1 VHGVKAEA
9 ALRDASILR
18 RQEAP
23 EQLAAVAEAEA
34 ASLRDLSDFQ
44 MELRIRRADGEWR
57 WIHLRSRPH
66 RNAVGQVIW
75 DGVATDITERK
86 RTEAALHQSR
96 EQLRALLARFQHL
109 REEERTRLAREVH
122 DVLGQLLTALK
133 MDMSWWERRFTK
145 IADETLRR
153 ALEEKV
159 GATSRLADMMIEMV
173 QKISRELRPSVLDN
187 IGLGAALQF
196 EARQFQERTGIA
208 CEVSMPAE
216 TFVLDPDRATGIFRI
231 FQELLTNVARHA
243 QATRVV
249 VSLSQTEENVTLEVK
264 DNGRGISE
272 EEMRDPKSLGI
283 LGMAER
289 ASLMGGR
296 LEIHGS
302 PGQGT
307 TGVLTI
313 PAKGG

>member
-1 VHGVKAEA
+1 
-9 ALRDASILR
+9 
-18 RQEAP
+18 
-23 EQLAAVAEAEA
+23 
-34 ASLRDLSDFQ
+34 
-44 MELRIRRADGEWR
+44 
-57 WIHLRSRPH
+57 
-66 RNAVGQVIW
+66 
-75 DGVATDITERK
+75 
-86 RTEAALHQSR
+86 
-96 EQLRALLARFQHL
+96 
-109 REEERTRLAREVH
+109 
-122 DVLGQLLTALK
+122 
-133 MDMSWWERRFTK
+133 MSWWERRFTR
-145 IADETLRR
+145 ITDEPLRR

-159 GATSRLADMMIEMV
+159 EATSRLTDMMIDTV

-208 CEVSMPAE
+208 CEVSVPAQ
-216 TFVLDPDRATGIFRI
+216 TFVLDPDRTTGMFRV

-249 VSLSQTEENVTLEVK
+249 VSLNQSAESVTLEVK
-264 DNGRGISE
+264 DNGRGIHE
-272 EEMRDPKSLGI
+272 EELRDPKSLGI

-296 LEIHGS
+296 LEIHGR

-313 PAKGG
+313 PAKRG